1 MTTEYDANPD
11 VAQREIEGELLLLT
25 PNDDVLYTF
34 NGSGRMVWERI
45 ARGDGLA
52 TITDALASDYGIPI
66 EVARADVQA
75 FVAEL
80 EAKGV
85 LTRRG

>member
-1 MTTEYDANPD
+1 MTIEYDAHPD

-25 PNDDVLYTF
+25 PNDDVLYTL
-34 NGSGRMVWERI
+34 NGSGRLVWERI

-52 TITDALASDYGIPI
+52 TITDELVSVYGIPI
-66 EVARADVQA
+66 EVARTDVQA

-80 EAKGV
+80 EAKGAV
-85 LTRRG
+85 TRRG